1 MNPWRGLKDLPREVW
16 LLSAATLVNRAGT
29 MVLPFLVLYLTRTL
43 GITPAHAA
51 LSLTVYGIAALITM
65 PVAGRLTDIVG
76 PIAVIKTSL
85 FLSGVLLFLY
95 PLAHSFPTILAI
107 TFLFAILNE
116 SVRPPSLS
124 MISDLVRPPQRKSA
138 FALSRLAVN
147 LGMSVGPAIGG
158 VLALISFRWL
168 FFVDGATSILAG
180 VVIAM
185 ARWDALALKPSHDPD
200 WSDPEELGR
209 EIEADSVVPLA
220 AAHPARDLRAFRNP
234 RMLYFLAAMIP
245 AQLVFFQLTSSLPL
259 FLVRNLRLPESLY
272 GTVFTLNTLHD
283 RRARGSAQ
291 HRHGAL
297 VASPYAH
304 ARRSTICNWFRL
316 FRFRHPPCAN
326 FRSGRHLDL
335 RRNDPP
341 ARKFRL
347 CRRNRPARPPRRV
360 HGPLH
365 NVVQHRI
372 LARPN
377 PRCRTPP
384 APGPAWSLGSS
395 LRLRLHFSPDDE
407 PHRKQKPESSPVATT
422 TFSSSWAL
430 FSIQLVR
437 EVPDTDLIEY
447 FNCDV
452 HPGQNAL

>member
-65 PVAGRLTDIVG
+65 PIAGRLTDIVG

-124 MISDLVRPPQRKSA
+124 MISDLVRPPQRKAA

-185 ARWDALALKPSHDPD
+185 ARWDSARLKPSHDPD

-220 AAHPARDLRAFRNP
+220 AAHPAQDLRAFRNP

-272 GTVFTLNTLHD
+272 GTVFTLNTLLIVALEVPLNTAMAHWSH
-283 RRARGSAQ
+283 RRTLTL
-291 HRHGAL
+291 GAL
-297 VASPYAH
+297 LYAIGFG
-304 ARRSTICNWFRL
+304 SFRL
-316 FRFRHPPCAN
+316 RHASRAN
-326 FRSGRHLDL
+326 FRRRRHLDL
-335 RRNDPP
+335 RRNDSP

-365 NVVQHRI
+365 NVVQHRV

-377 PRCRTPP
+377 PRYRTPP